1 LAFSKDIRRNGVM
14 KKRLKYLFFMLAALA
29 LAVLTSGGSGLAGSS
44 FPKFNSVTLDGRP
57 VTSGIFADKKLTM
70 VNIWATW
77 CPPCVAEMPDL
88 ARLGRT
94 MPEGAQLVGIALD
107 VPAKG
112 GKKNKAEEIVKN
124 AGAAFP
130 QILHTDEMN
139 AYTKSVRY
147 IPTTIFVDSN
157 GNIVGDPLVGGHS
170 EQEYRAAAEKAL
182 GK

>member
-1 LAFSKDIRRNGVM
+1 M

-44 FPKFNSVTLDGRP
+44 FPKFNSVTLDGKP
-57 VTSGIFADKKLTM
+57 VTSDIFAAKKLTM

-88 ARLGRT
+88 AHLGKT
-94 MPEGAQLVGIALD
+94 MPEGTQLVGIVLD

-112 GKKNKAEEIVKN
+112 GKKDEAEKIVKD
-124 AGAAFP
+124 AGAAFT
-130 QILHTDEMN
+130 QILHTDEMG

-147 IPTTIFVDSN
+147 IPTTIFVDSK
-157 GNIVGDPLVGGHS
+157 GNIVGGPVVGGHS
-170 EQEYRAAAEKAL
+170 EEEYRSAVEKVL
-182 GK
+182 KKK